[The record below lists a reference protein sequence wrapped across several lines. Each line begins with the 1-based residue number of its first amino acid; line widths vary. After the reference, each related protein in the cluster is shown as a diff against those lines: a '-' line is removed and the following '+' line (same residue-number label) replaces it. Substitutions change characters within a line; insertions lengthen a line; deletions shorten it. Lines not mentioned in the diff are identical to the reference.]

1 MAELNSD
8 SLGAGTWEDEIGG
21 VIPRGTSTTPP
32 AALSA
37 AIALTEMS
45 LAVFGDPDK
54 DTPAWYGARD
64 MARRVIAVCDLGGV
78 MTRQGAAELL
88 ERVAI
93 GHDGAVVSLTV
104 TRILTDPAYAREVW
118 TEAREFLDEYH
129 PGQTDLR
136 ERVEIA
142 AQVLGLVAV

>member
-1 MAELNSD
+1 
-8 SLGAGTWEDEIGG
+8 
-21 VIPRGTSTTPP
+21 
-32 AALSA
+32 
-37 AIALTEMS
+37 
-45 LAVFGDPDK
+45 
-54 DTPAWYGARD
+54 
-64 MARRVIAVCDLGGV
+64 VIAVCDLGGV